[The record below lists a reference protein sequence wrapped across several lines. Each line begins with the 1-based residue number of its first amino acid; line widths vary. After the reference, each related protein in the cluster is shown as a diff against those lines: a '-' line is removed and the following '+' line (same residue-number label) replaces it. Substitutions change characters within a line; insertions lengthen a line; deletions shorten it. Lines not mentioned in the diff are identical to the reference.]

1 MQQYK
6 SHKTVK
12 AGKITA
18 ISRIVKNS
26 VYQHGWLTL
35 EDGRQVSLGQ
45 PYFDKHNPEVGG
57 YFVQYEDGYKSYAPA
72 AVFESN
78 YSQNVKSPC
87 AGAEGMSEG
96 LKQVLASFGVDV
108 DMVEDEEVEDD
119 EDLVE
124 TLYTIEDKLNVVI
137 AQNEKILN
145 LLNSKVVTL
154 SDVAQLFP
162 PKGGITNF
170 AQNSL

>member
-57 YFVQYEDGYKSYAPA
+57 YFVQHEDGYQSFSPA
-72 AVFESN
+72 AVFELGYTQVN
-78 YSQNVKSPC
+78 NVPRT
-87 AGAEGMSEG
+87 GAEISDG

>member
-6 SHKTVK
+6 SHKTVQ

-26 VYQHGWLTL
+26 VYQNGWLTL

-57 YFVQYEDGYKSYAPA
+57 YFVQHEDGYQSFSPA
-72 AVFESN
+72 AVFELGYTQVN
-78 YSQNVKSPC
+78 NVPC

-108 DMVEDEEVEDD
+108 DMVEDEEDEDD
-119 EDLVE
+119 EDLVA
-124 TLYTIEDKLNVVI
+124 TLYAIEDKLNVVM